1 MLTNQINAQNL
12 NLDTG
17 YLFDRNGKKFDISV
31 IFNWPTNADYDATD
45 DIIGPNLVDFYFGS
59 PDDQTT
65 ARYAD
70 QFVEKQNKLRSL
82 YTKLVGLSATCPN
95 DTELAE
101 QIDFVKSLIVT
112 LH

>member
-17 YLFDRNGKKFDISV
+17 YLFDRNGIKFDISV

-45 DIIGPNLVDFYFGS
+45 DIISPNLVDFYFGS

-70 QFVEKQNKLRSL
+70 QFVEKQNKLR
-82 YTKLVGLSATCPN
+82 K
-95 DTELAE
+95 LAE
-101 QIDFVKSLIVT
+101 LLLALHVTLGSDELLEQYEFVKSLIVD
-112 LH
+112 LY

>member
-1 MLTNQINAQNL
+1 METNYNIQ
-12 NLDTG
+12 TG
-17 YLFDRNGKKFDISV
+17 RLVDENGKNFDITV
-31 IFNWPTNADYDATD
+31 ILNFPTKADYAAASSLD
-45 DIIGPNLVDFYFGS
+45 DFPAVNMIDFYFGEQNDRDTS
-59 PDDQTT
+59 H
-65 ARYAD
+65 YVD

>member
-1 MLTNQINAQNL
+1 MATNYNIQTGRL
-12 NLDTG
+12 LDH
-17 YLFDRNGKKFDISV
+17 DGKTFDITV
-31 IFNWPTNADYDATD
+31 ILNFPTKADYEAATCID
-45 DIIGPNLVDFYFGS
+45 DMPNVNLIDFYFG
-59 PDDQTT
+59 DTNDRDTE
-65 ARYAD
+65 YYVK

-82 YTKLVGLSATCPN
+82 YTKLVGLSALCPN